1 MWYLNWSTT
10 SAETPSGGVFS
21 GMQGRYGLGMCMVC
35 FVVMFVTADAFL
47 LLFFS
52 FTRSGEKLCH
62 VRAVDWNSEL
72 RLMPCS
78 PSNTRSRSCG
88 QSSMIIPLFHHEPTK
103 ASRRLQISDMSY
115 VIDHLL
121 PLLQV
126 IGNVMR

>member
-1 MWYLNWSTT
+1 MWYVNWSST
-10 SAETPSGGVFS
+10 SAETRSGGGGVLRDA
-21 GMQGRYGLGMCMVC
+21 GINAYGLFCGDVC
-35 FVVMFVTADAFL
+35 DCGRLFVVFFL
-47 LLFFS
+47 FY
-52 FTRSGEKLCH
+52 EKWRETLSYESH
-62 VRAVDWNSEL
+62 FQSANSES

-88 QSSMIIPLFHHEPTK
+88 QSSMIMPLFRHEPAK

-115 VIDHLL
+115 VIDHPL